1 MQEVGSCRSVTLG
14 CGWRVDG
21 GGGSVRWRKCVV
33 EGV

>member
-1 MQEVGSCRSVTLG
+1 MEVEIVWGGGSVVG
-14 CGWRVDG
+14 GIV